1 MSRFVGD
8 LVHVALRAFSA
19 VSPTANNAADQLDQA
34 NAKDLSEARA
44 RFDLPRYKVGTTK
57 EEIFG
62 LPPRKNQ

>member
-8 LVHVALRAFSA
+8 LVHVALRAFGA
-19 VSPTANNAADQLDQA
+19 VSPTAKNIADELDQA

-44 RFDLPRYKVGTTK
+44 RFDLPRYKAGTTK

-62 LPPRKNQ
+62 LPPRKK